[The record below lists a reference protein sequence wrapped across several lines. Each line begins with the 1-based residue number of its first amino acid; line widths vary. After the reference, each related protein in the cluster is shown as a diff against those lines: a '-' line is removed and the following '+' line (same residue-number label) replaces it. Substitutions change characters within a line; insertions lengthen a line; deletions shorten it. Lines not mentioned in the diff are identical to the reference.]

1 VSLHVAAIQMT
12 SGADPA
18 ENLRSAA
25 RLVRSAAEA
34 GAQYIQLP
42 ECLNYLGPP
51 SGNLEVAEE
60 LPGTT
65 TRALGALAR
74 EYGVHVHAG
83 SLLVRGEIT
92 GMCANVSVLLGPGG
106 EIVGSYAKIHLFDID
121 VPDQVQEQESA
132 SIIPGAELV
141 TLPVA
146 DLTLGLSVCFDVR
159 FPELY
164 RALAVAGAHVLAVPS
179 AFAVPTGRAHWEVLL
194 RARAI
199 ENHAYV
205 VAAGQAGGTPG
216 GFACYGHSMIIDPW
230 GEILAEATTDG
241 EEIIF
246 AHVDRAEVE
255 RRRAQIAVLSL
266 RRPELYGNPR
276 AAPGQRRVVLP
287 GSRSDT
293 GTTATGSARR
303 AS

>member
-18 ENLRSAA
+18 ENLRSAE

-146 DLTLGLSVCFDVR
+146 DLTLGLRVR
-159 FPELY
+159 TLGGSPAGTRDREPRLRRCR
-164 RALAVAGAHVLAVPS
+164 RAGGRHAG
-179 AFAVPTGRAHWEVLL
+179 GIRLL
-194 RARAI
+194 RTLDD
-199 ENHAYV
+199 H
-205 VAAGQAGGTPG
+205 
-216 GFACYGHSMIIDPW
+216 
-230 GEILAEATTDG
+230 
-241 EEIIF
+241 
-246 AHVDRAEVE
+246 
-255 RRRAQIAVLSL
+255 
-266 RRPELYGNPR
+266 RPVG
-276 AAPGQRRVVLP
+276 
-287 GSRSDT
+287 
-293 GTTATGSARR
+293 
-303 AS
+303 